1 MKYRASPWYNKAM
14 LNDKPL
20 FQYYQHIAQDLL
32 SNLFFHQ
39 LLKFPK
45 EHFPVPQT
53 NKARLVMMKTHHQK
67 IRAKLYLFMLMLMA
81 SQLIHGGSSQW
92 ARKGELSGTFTGRK
106 VTAVRTGVPPGGY
119 FPSEIRDLFAVSR
132 RGRWRALLSVFRE
145 CEAVE
150 LYFV

>member
-81 SQLIHGGSSQW
+81 SQLIRFEEVPSGRARESS
-92 ARKGELSGTFTGRK
+92 RERLRDGRLPRC
-106 VTAVRTGVPPGGY
+106 VLVSLPG
-119 FPSEIRDLFAVSR
+119 A
-132 RGRWRALLSVFRE
+132 VFRVKFE
-145 CEAVE
+145 ICLPSRDVGVGEH
-150 LYFV
+150 F